1 MRCDEIR
8 EQMIDF
14 IYDEGSV
21 LPVDGEIEE
30 HIRTCS
36 ACREEI
42 EELKRARRC
51 LQLWKDEPPLRSVT
65 IARREKH
72 VHRNIGLRCLGYA
85 AIAAMVFM
93 SFLALTNAHM
103 SWDKNGFSFSTHLSS
118 PAQVE
123 RDYYTKAEVRN
134 IMKEAF
140 DYTNE
145 TNYLMMRKLM
155 DSVEQDR
162 WNDMRL
168 IRDQVARNR
177 N

>member
-30 HIRTCS
+30 HIRTCA

-42 EELKRARRC
+42 EELKQTRRY

-65 IARREKH
+65 IARRERL
-72 VHRNIGLRCLGYA
+72 VHRNIARQCLGYA
-85 AIAAMVFM
+85 AIAAMLVL
-93 SFLALTNAHM
+93 SFLALANAQL
-103 SWDKNGFSFSTHLSS
+103 SWNKDGFSFSTRLF
-118 PAQVE
+118 AKANAEQ
-123 RDYYTKAEVRN
+123 DYYTKAEVRS

-145 TNYLMMRKLM
+145 NSHFLMQKMM
-155 DSVEQDR
+155 DTIEKDR

-168 IRDQVARNR
+168 IRDQVAGNQ